1 MHRAKRGL
9 RDTPLDPDI
18 GPRWIDSEFNRVLPV
33 RMQKVP
39 ADRSIF
45 VTQSETVIELDLASA
60 NASEKPVRPAQA
72 NSRRKTLLTLG
83 PNETQDPRLR
93 DRKSL
98 NCSRRNVGKYS

>member
-45 VTQSETVIELDLASA
+45 VTQSEAVIELDLASA

-72 NSRRKTLLTLG
+72 NSRRKPLFTLG

-93 DRKSL
+93 DMKA
-98 NCSRRNVGKYS
+98 